1 MAALH
6 STAFCLGGV
15 ALSSRQELC
24 FRRGNVK
31 ASTFSCPPLVSI
43 PRLSF
48 QSKKFCFLE
57 PEISLLYLEF

>member
-15 ALSSRQELC
+15 ALSTRQELC

-57 PEISLLYLEF
+57 S